1 MSDKPPECL
10 QTRRAFTGNL
20 ISLDVDTVRYA
31 DGHEKSV
38 EIVRHGG
45 ASAILAFLDDP
56 GSSDPRILVL
66 RQYRYAVKDYL
77 LEIPAGGLE
86 ENESPLACAAREL
99 KEETGW
105 TAGTIEPLASIYTT
119 PGFTDE
125 VIHIFIA
132 SGLKA
137 GEAELEKD
145 ELLEVETV
153 RFSEAVA
160 RISSG
165 GIADSKTAL
174 ALLFASRFV
183 RGSQPAGP

>member
-1 MSDKPPECL
+1 VADKPPKKL
-10 QTRRAFTGNL
+10 ASSRAFTGNL
-20 ISLDVDTVRYA
+20 ISVDVDTVRYA
-31 DGHEKSV
+31 DGHEKAV
-38 EIVRHGG
+38 ELVRHGG

-56 GSSDPRILVL
+56 KSADPRILLL

-86 ENESPLACAAREL
+86 KDESPRDCAAREL

-105 TAGTIEPLASIYTT
+105 TAGRVEPLASIYTT

-125 VIHIFIA
+125 VIHIFTA
-132 SGLKA
+132 SDLSP

-153 RFSEAVA
+153 RFSEALR
-160 RISSG
+160 RIASG
-165 GIADSKTAL
+165 GIADSKTAF
-174 ALLFASRFV
+174 ALLFASRFLK
-183 RGSQPAGP
+183 A

>member
-1 MSDKPPECL
+1 VSDKPPERL
-10 QTRRAFTGNL
+10 RTHRAFTGNL
-20 ISLDVDTVRYA
+20 ISLDVDTLRYA
-31 DGHEKSV
+31 DGHEKAV

-45 ASAILAFLDDP
+45 ASAVLAFLDDP
-56 GSSDPRILVL
+56 KSSDPRILL
-66 RQYRYAVKDYL
+66 LKQYRYAVKDYL

-86 ENESPLACAAREL
+86 SDESPRACAAREL

-105 TAGTIEPLASIYTT
+105 TAGRIDPLASIYTT

-132 SGLKA
+132 SDLTPGDA
-137 GEAELEKD
+137 APEKD

-153 RFSEAVA
+153 RFSEALS

-183 RGSQPAGP
+183 RP

>member
-1 MSDKPPECL
+1 MPDNIPERI

-20 ISLDVDTVRYA
+20 ISLDVDTLRFA
-31 DGHEKSV
+31 DGHEKAV

-56 GSSDPRILVL
+56 KVSDPRVLLL

-86 ENESPLACAAREL
+86 PNESPRDCAAREL

-105 TAGTIEPLASIYTT
+105 TAARIEPLASIYTT

-132 SGLKA
+132 SDLTA
-137 GEAELEKD
+137 GEAHLERD

-153 RFSEAVA
+153 RFSEAIA

-174 ALLFASRFV
+174 ALLFASRFLK
-183 RGSQPAGP
+183 A